1 MVSTSALA
9 YFIGNKCSRIIIDS
23 ENALLLQATEDTE
36 TFSYK
41 HNLTIKKGEYL
52 AIDKKIIGTCESTYA
67 CRSTKGDYNKCFDAY
82 RRYAGILEYIPP
94 TESKRLEVNNI
105 TQNEVAK
112 AMFFYDIIDRILID
126 NFTAEN
132 GTISV
137 EDMKTSV
144 LTTLEEF
151 PKYIELYFSDFE
163 REV

>member
-1 MVSTSALA
+1 MVSTSALT

-23 ENALLLQATEDTE
+23 QNASLLQATEDTE

-52 AIDKKIIGTCESTYA
+52 AIDKKIIGTCDSTYA
-67 CRSTKGDYNKCFDAY
+67 CRSTKGDYKKCLDAY

-112 AMFFYDIIDRILID
+112 AMFFYDIIDRILLD
-126 NFTAEN
+126 TVSQDYFTEAEARKAV
-132 GTISV
+132 I
-137 EDMKTSV
+137 EIM
-144 LTTLEEF
+144 EEF
-151 PKYIELYFSDFE
+151 PKYLELYFSDFE

>member
-1 MVSTSALA
+1 MVSTAALS
-9 YFIGNKCSRIIIDS
+9 YFIGNKRSRIIFDS
-23 ENALLLQATEDTE
+23 EHASLLQATEDTE

-41 HNLTIKKGEYL
+41 SNLKIKKGEYL
-52 AIDKKIIGTCESTYA
+52 AFDKKIIGTCDSTYA
-67 CRSTKGDYNKCFDAY
+67 CRSTKGDYKKCLDAY
-82 RRYAGILEYIPP
+82 RRYAGILEYIPS

-126 NFTAEN
+126 NFTTEN
-132 GTISV
+132 DTIPV
-137 EDMKTSV
+137 EDMKNRV

-151 PKYIELYFSDFE
+151 PKYLELYFSDFE